1 MCGPS
6 MRWRQLRLLLWK
18 SVYLYKLRRNRTITA
33 LEVLTPLLLTLVQTY
48 LHCSRDQPSPTGPS
62 TPGVLTPGNISGEEV
77 LRRAFPLAKLEEFAD
92 ESAMVANLS
101 SRINALGLANNYGV
115 VFKQAERGTLSYTL
129 RFPSWQEFYTRQTMR
144 PGGATIRPPFWL
156 SGILLPM
163 MSRLNMAVAQ
173 ITSPT
178 ADGAGTPPVY
188 FQTRRFP
195 SPKGFDSSRSARK
208 ITDVSVIYGFI
219 VLAPVAVKR
228 IADEKSVGMKELL
241 RIAGISDA
249 VYWLSAFLSGLM
261 VMSLETVI
269 ITTFLV
275 LPIFCEPAI
284 LPQSDI
290 SLVLFM
296 LMLYA
301 VYCDLFC
308 LLISCVVKTP
318 VYAVFATVCL
328 WMLTYEVPIFFM
340 DLPGSVEYA
349 DLSLGQKVA
358 TSIFPNMALHWIVR
372 IISAHEEN
380 NQGARWSNIHITGSP
395 YDNVTLTMMLCVV
408 LGYCALYAV
417 LVWYLDNV
425 WPWQYGIPKEP
436 FFFAK
441 ESYWYPKAS
450 SKLQHQS
457 KDATEASIPLESVGD
472 RGNPGIVLDNVTKI
486 YSGRTVALCRV
497 SLKAYPGDVTV
508 LLGRNG
514 AGKTTLLRLITGLEQ
529 ASAGSVYVAGHD
541 VALDTDAARR
551 SMGFCP
557 QENILFLGLTVLEH
571 LQFFARIRGGSW
583 ATTHSA
589 IEEILVAFNLSE
601 KRDTLASSLSWGT
614 RRKLQLGIAVVG
626 NPQIVVLDEPTAG
639 ADPECKGALWECVLR
654 FHEDKTMLMTTHSME
669 EAETLGD
676 RIAVL
681 AAGRM
686 RCCGSSLFL
695 RNTYGAG
702 YWIRVT
708 LEESAIPD
716 DINELI
722 RIFKK
727 HVPTALVEEGEQMAP
742 LDYLHRGGTQ
752 NINVGDVGANTLI
765 ELLKE
770 LEELWHSRSLR
781 WLSVYVAALE
791 DVLRQVE
798 QDSGHRRTSQQQQEP
813 QQVPDVEVARQEPA
827 VGYRAAAIEANFSS
841 SAQLRP
847 RLSQQLTALVAKK
860 LQYGRRDFRLPVL
873 MLLLPLSVLLLFTY
887 INQTHISRKLSY
899 SGPIEY
905 SLLSVFGHT
914 VAFLTTD
921 ETTWS
926 EPPAQEYEKYL
937 RQEQEAEVRDLGNA
951 DPYTWLQNLALS
963 NYRRYRSQYIIG
975 AQFRSTSNLSGV
987 PQSAFLPGSQVE
999 DNETALEFPAKFIG
1013 LLQRCYQSPSMCV
1026 CVRGQLRLQ
1035 VTAWHS
1041 GYSPHSSAVSLVAA
1055 SRAFLPGWRLR
1066 VVNHPLP
1073 KENPRPEPDPT
1084 IVLATRMMCAVF
1096 IPVGLAFL
1104 GATYV
1109 LFPVQLIT
1117 YWSQER
1123 VRNVKLL
1130 QLQCGANSAAFW
1142 GSAFA
1147 VDMTLHACCSVV
1159 ILSPLLMLD
1168 QHKLYSDVSTIG
1180 SLYAL
1185 MISYG
1190 SASIPLAYVVS
1201 LFCDQPSTG
1210 YVTIASISIVAGM
1223 ILNVSMSLLYLLPA
1237 LIEPT
1242 MNETRDTAGLDAALW
1257 FFRTIPSFSLAWG
1270 FSNCLQISQE
1280 SVMCRYMSTF
1290 DRLLFCQNFGLEKIP
1305 DHLNRF
1311 IECCPE
1317 KCHDCILS
1325 KGCLTW
1331 DKMSAGRDVCLMLL
1345 VGIALFSLVTLI
1357 DSGIVGSLV
1366 TRSRALQGAVSTAVG
1381 EHQSVKEERARVEQI
1396 VSRGRGTKTSDLLTA
1411 KARRMMCVY
1420 VALCVYDLTKS
1431 YRNVEAVRGLSFALN
1446 SHECFGL
1453 LGMNGAGKTTTF
1465 RMLAGDLV
1473 PTAGNAYIGDAD
1485 LATSRRKYQARIGYC
1500 PQTDVTL
1507 DLLSGR
1513 EMLALF
1519 GRLRG
1524 IRECDLAAVIDRT
1537 LQFVDMAQY
1546 ADVTTGEY
1554 SGGTRRKLSLA
1565 VAFVGNPSVVLLDEP
1580 TASVDPQARRRIW
1593 NILMAVKR
1601 DLDLS
1606 ILLTSHCMRECE
1618 TLCSR
1623 VAILCQ
1629 GRFACLGST
1638 QQLKEDI
1645 GRGATILA
1653 RCVPKDEGSV
1663 CKALAERIPGAQL
1676 RRRHQRG
1683 ALLRFHVMAQLW
1695 HKLFAAMEQLRAEG
1709 LVSEYVVSDV
1719 SLTEVFLHF
1728 ARQQSKDVADGR
1740 ASSPPRRASR

>member
-1 MCGPS
+1 ML
-6 MRWRQLRLLLWK
+6 WRQLRLLLWK
-18 SVYLYKLRRNRTITA
+18 SVYLYKLRRNWTITA

-48 LHCSRDQPSPTGPS
+48 LHCNRDQPSSTGQS
-62 TPGVLTPGNISGEEV
+62 TPGPLSRLLVGDTEAEEVVTPSFYFPSTIAFVPAPAGNVSGEQV
-77 LRRAFPLAKLEEFAD
+77 LRHAFPRAKLEEFAD
-92 ESAMVANLS
+92 EPAMVANLS
-101 SRINALGLANNYGV
+101 ARTNALGLANNYGV
-115 VFKQAERGTLSYTL
+115 VFEQAERGVLSYTL

-144 PGGATIRPPFWL
+144 PGGVTLRPPFWL

-173 ITSPT
+173 MVSPI
-178 ADGAGTPPVY
+178 AGGAQLPPVY

-195 SPKGFDSSRSARK
+195 SPKGFDSSKSARK

-228 IADEKSVGMKELL
+228 IAEEKSVGMKELL

-249 VYWLSAFLSGLM
+249 VYWLSAFLSGMM
-261 VMSLETVI
+261 VMSLETLL
-269 ITTFLV
+269 ITVFLK
-275 LPIFCEPAI
+275 LPIFCDPSL
-284 LPQSDI
+284 LPQSDF

-296 LMLYA
+296 LLLYA

-340 DLPGSVEYA
+340 DVPGSVEYA
-349 DLSLGQKVA
+349 DLSLGQKVV
-358 TSIFPNMALHWIVR
+358 TSIFPNMALHWIIR

-380 NQGARWSNIHITGSP
+380 NQGARWSNLNMTGSL
-395 YDNVTLTMMLCVV
+395 YDNITLTVMMCVV
-408 LGYCALYAV
+408 LSYCVFYAI

-436 FFFAK
+436 FFFANM
-441 ESYWYPKAS
+441 SYWYPKAPKS
-450 SKLQHQS
+450 LQHQR
-457 KDATEASIPLESVGD
+457 KDATDASIPLESVGD
-472 RGNPGIVLDNVTKI
+472 RDNPGIVLDNVTKI
-486 YSGRTVALCRV
+486 YQNRTVALRRV

-529 ASAGSVYVAGHD
+529 ASAGSVYVAGHN
-541 VALDTDAARR
+541 VALNTDAARR

-571 LQFFARIRGGSW
+571 LQFFARIRSDNW
-583 ATTHSA
+583 VTTNKA

-614 RRKLQLGIAVVG
+614 RRKLQLGVAVVG

-654 FHEDKTMLMTTHSME
+654 FHEDKTMLLTTHSME
-669 EAETLGD
+669 EADTLGD

-695 RNTYGAG
+695 RNTYGTG

-708 LEESAIPD
+708 LEEGIVSD
-716 DINELI
+716 ELTELT
-722 RIFKK
+722 RIFQK
-727 HVPTALVEEGEQMAP
+727 HVPEACIEDGEYKAP
-742 LDYLHRGGTQ
+742 LNYLHRGGTQ
-752 NINVGDVGANTLI
+752 NINVGDIRADTLI

-770 LEELWHSRSLR
+770 LEEMRHGRSLQ
-781 WLSVYVAALE
+781 WLSVHVAALE

-798 QDSGHRRTSQQQQEP
+798 HDADHIKASQQP
-813 QQVPDVEVARQEPA
+813 QQAPNVEVVRREPTVGCPATA
-827 VGYRAAAIEANFSS
+827 VEANFSS
-841 SAQLRP
+841 SGDVRP
-847 RLSQQLTALVAKK
+847 RLRQQLDALVTKK
-860 LQYGRRDFRLPVL
+860 LQYSRRDFRLPTL
-873 MLLLPLSVLLLFTY
+873 MLLLPLSVLLLFVF

-899 SGPIEY
+899 SGPVEY
-905 SLLSVFGHT
+905 SLLKMFGHT
-914 VAFLTTD
+914 VAFYTAD
-921 ETTWS
+921 ESTKS
-926 EPPAQEYEKYL
+926 GPAKEYEKFL
-937 RQEQEAEVRDLGNA
+937 SQEQSAEVRDLGKD
-951 DPYTWLQNLALS
+951 DPYPWLQNLALS

-975 AQFRSTSNLSGV
+975 AQFRSINNLSGM
-987 PQSAFLPGSQVE
+987 PESAIVPGSKIE
-999 DNETALEFPAKFIG
+999 GNETAFE
-1013 LLQRCYQSPSMCV
+1013 
-1026 CVRGQLRLQ
+1026 

-1041 GYSPHSSAVSLVAA
+1041 GYSPHSSAVSIVAA

-1084 IVLATRMMCAVF
+1084 IVLVTRLMCAVF
-1096 IPVGLAFL
+1096 APVGLAFL

-1109 LFPVQLIT
+1109 LFPVQ
-1117 YWSQER
+1117 ER

-1130 QLQCGANSAAFW
+1130 QLQCGASSAAFW

-1147 VDMTLHACCSVV
+1147 VDLALHALCSMVL
-1159 ILSPLLMLD
+1159 LSPFMILD
-1168 QHKLYSDVSTIG
+1168 RHQVYSDASTIG

-1185 MISYG
+1185 MVSYG
-1190 SASIPLAYVVS
+1190 CASIPLAYVVS
-1201 LFCDQPSTG
+1201 LICDQPSTG

-1237 LIEPT
+1237 LLEPT
-1242 MNETRDTAGLDAALW
+1242 NNETRDTTGLDTALW
-1257 FFRTIPSFSLAWG
+1257 VFRGIPSFSLAWG
-1270 FSNCLQISQE
+1270 ISNCLQISQE

-1290 DRLLFCQNFGLEKIP
+1290 DRLLFCQDFGLDKIP

-1317 KCHDCILS
+1317 KCHDCIMS

-1345 VGIALFSLVTLI
+1345 VGVAFLSLVTLI
-1357 DSGIVGSLV
+1357 DSGLVGSLA
-1366 TRSRALQGAVSTAVG
+1366 TRM
-1381 EHQSVKEERARVEQI
+1381 RARQ
-1396 VSRGRGTKTSDLLTA
+1396 A
-1411 KARRMMCVY
+1411 A
-1420 VALCVYDLTKS
+1420 VAAGVVLCVDKLRKS
-1431 YRNVEAVRGLSFALN
+1431 YRSVEAVSGLSFTLN

-1485 LATSRRKYQARIGYC
+1485 LATSRRKARVVTTIGDDGVHYKLRLSVFLLNTTRGAASSAQYQARIGYC
-1500 PQTDVTL
+1500 PQTDVAL
-1507 DLLSGR
+1507 DLLTGR
-1513 EMLALF
+1513 EMLALY

-1537 LQFVDMAQY
+1537 LQFVDMMQY
-1546 ADVTTGEY
+1546 ADVTTGKY

-1580 TASVDPQARRRIW
+1580 TAAVDPQARRRIW
-1593 NILMAVKR
+1593 NILAAVKR
-1601 DLDLS
+1601 NLDLS

-1623 VAILCQ
+1623 VAILRQ

-1653 RCVPKDEGSV
+1653 RCAPQDAGSV
-1663 CKALAERIPGAQL
+1663 CTSLEKRFPGAQL

-1683 ALLRFHVMAQLW
+1683 ALLRFHVVAQMW
-1695 HKLFAAMEQLRAEG
+1695 HKLFAGMEELRAEG

-1728 ARQQSKDVADGR
+1728 ARREDKGISSR
-1740 ASSPPRRASR
+1740 ATASPSEASR

>member
-1 MCGPS
+1 MHARS
-6 MRWRQLRLLLWK
+6 VRWRQLRLLLWK
-18 SVYLYKLRRNRTITA
+18 SVYLYKLRRNWTITA

-48 LHCSRDQPSPTGPS
+48 LHCSREESSPEGTS
-62 TPGVLTPGNISGEEV
+62 TPAILASLNVSDMEAEQVVKPSFYFPTIIAFVPAPSKHNLFICIIAITNICTVNYLAPLRWLQASKTAFCLTRICKAGNISGEEV
-77 LRRAFPLAKLEEFAD
+77 LRLAFPLAKLEEFAD
-92 ESAMVANLS
+92 ESVMVANLS
-101 SRINALGLANNYGV
+101 ARFNSLGLANNYGV
-115 VFKQAERGTLSYTL
+115 VFKQAEQGALSYTL

-173 ITSPT
+173 IASST
-178 ADGAGTPPVY
+178 ADGERPPPVY

-195 SPKGFDSSRSARK
+195 SPKGFDTSRSARK

-249 VYWLSAFLSGLM
+249 VYWFSAFLSSLM
-261 VMSLETVI
+261 VMSLETVL
-269 ITTFLV
+269 ITTFLTF
-275 LPIFCEPAI
+275 PIFCESAI

-296 LMLYA
+296 LTLYA

-328 WMLTYEVPIFFM
+328 WMLTYEVPVFFM
-340 DLPGSVEYA
+340 DFPGSVEYA
-349 DLSLGQKVA
+349 DLSLGQKIA

-380 NQGARWSNIHITGSP
+380 NQGARWSNIGMTGSP
-395 YDNVTLTMMLCVV
+395 YDNVTLAVMFCVV
-408 LGYCALYAV
+408 LGYCVLYAV

-436 FFFAK
+436 LFFNRG
-441 ESYWYPKAS
+441 SYWHPKAPIHS
-450 SKLQHQS
+450 QYQR
-457 KDATEASIPLESVGD
+457 KDGTEAGIPLESVGD
-472 RGNPGIVLDNVTKI
+472 RNNPGIVLDNVTKV
-486 YSGRTVALCRV
+486 YPKNTVALYRV

-514 AGKTTLLRLITGLEQ
+514 AGKTTLLRLITGLEE
-529 ASAGSVYVAGHD
+529 ASAGSVCVAGHD

-571 LQFFARIRGGSW
+571 LQFFARIRGDSW
-583 ATTHSA
+583 VTANNA
-589 IEEILVAFNLSE
+589 IEEILAAFNLSD

-669 EAETLGD
+669 EADTLGD
-676 RIAVL
+676 RIAVM
-681 AAGRM
+681 AAGRI

-695 RNTYGAG
+695 RKTYGTG
-702 YWIRVT
+702 YRIRVT
-708 LEESAIPD
+708 LEESAVHED
-716 DINELI
+716 LDELT
-722 RIFKK
+722 RVFQK
-727 HVPTALVEEGEQMAP
+727 HVPAAHIEDGEYTAP
-742 LDYLHRGGTQ
+742 LNYLRRGGTQ
-752 NINVGDVGANTLI
+752 HVNVGDVRVNTLI

-770 LEELWHSRSLR
+770 LEEAWQGHAMQS
-781 WLSVYVAALE
+781 LSVDVAALE
-791 DVLRQVE
+791 DVMRRVE
-798 QDSGHRRTSQQQQEP
+798 LDSDRRSTPPQQRAPQQQLPDVHVAGQEP
-813 QQVPDVEVARQEPA
+813 VVCYPA
-827 VGYRAAAIEANFSS
+827 AAAIEANFSS
-841 SAQLRP
+841 TGELRP
-847 RLSQQLTALVAKK
+847 HLSQQLGALVAKK
-860 LQYGRRDFRLPVL
+860 LQYDLRDLRLPVL
-873 MLLLPLSVLLLFTY
+873 MLLLPLSVLLLFAY
-887 INQTHISRKLSY
+887 INQTHISRKLTY
-899 SGPIEY
+899 SGPVEY
-905 SLLSVFGHT
+905 SLLNVFGHT
-914 VAFLTTD
+914 VRVLHHRCVHLERTLPLRNTK
-921 ETTWS
+921 S
-926 EPPAQEYEKYL
+926 EVDLVLRFGVIAKYL
-937 RQEQEAEVRDLGNA
+937 RDEQGAEVRDLGNA
-951 DPYTWLQNLALS
+951 DPQPWLQNLALT

-987 PQSAFLPGSQVE
+987 PDSAFLPGSLDT
-999 DNETALEFPAKFIG
+999 DNETAVE
-1013 LLQRCYQSPSMCV
+1013 
-1026 CVRGQLRLQ
+1026 

-1041 GYSPHSSAVSLVAA
+1041 GYSPHSSAVSIVAA
-1055 SRAFLPGWRLR
+1055 SRAFLPGWQLR

-1084 IVLATRMMCAVF
+1084 IVLATRLMCAVF
-1096 IPVGLAFL
+1096 MPVGLAFL

-1109 LFPVQLIT
+1109 LFPVE
-1117 YWSQER
+1117 ER

-1130 QLQCGANSAAFW
+1130 QLQCGASSAAFW

-1147 VDMTLHACCSVV
+1147 VDLALHACCSLV
-1159 ILSPLLMLD
+1159 ILSPLFMLD
-1168 QHKLYSDVSTIG
+1168 HHQLYSDTATI
-1180 SLYAL
+1180 
-1185 MISYG
+1185 
-1190 SASIPLAYVVS
+1190 
-1201 LFCDQPSTG
+1201 
-1210 YVTIASISIVAGM
+1210 
-1223 ILNVSMSLLYLLPA
+1223 
-1237 LIEPT
+1237 
-1242 MNETRDTAGLDAALW
+1242 
-1257 FFRTIPSFSLAWG
+1257 
-1270 FSNCLQISQE
+1270 
-1280 SVMCRYMSTF
+1280 
-1290 DRLLFCQNFGLEKIP
+1290 
-1305 DHLNRF
+1305 
-1311 IECCPE
+1311 E
-1317 KCHDCILS
+1317 KCRDCILS

-1331 DKMSAGRDVCLMLL
+1331 DKMSAGRDVCIMLL
-1345 VGIALFSLVTLI
+1345 VGVALFSVVTLI
-1357 DSGIVGSLV
+1357 DSGLVESLV
-1366 TRSRALQGAVSTAVG
+1366 TRLRAIQGAVPTAVD
-1381 EHQSVKEERARVEQI
+1381 EHRSVKEERARVEQI
-1396 VSRGRGTKTSDLLTA
+1396 IARRSKMSDPLEA
-1411 KARRMMCVY
+1411 KAWKTIKLMCVSFWAY
-1420 VALCVYDLTKS
+1420 SVVLCVDNLRKS
-1431 YRNVEAVRGLSFALN
+1431 YRSVEAVRGLSFTLN

-1473 PTAGNAYIGDAD
+1473 PTAGNAFIGDAD

-1524 IRECDLAAVIDRT
+1524 IPETDLEEVIDRT
-1537 LQFVDMAQY
+1537 LQFVDMAKY
-1546 ADVTTGEY
+1546 ADVTTGKY

-1565 VAFVGNPSVVLLDEP
+1565 VAFVGHPRVVLLDEP

-1593 NILMAVKR
+1593 NILTAVKR
-1601 DLDLS
+1601 NLYLS

-1623 VAILCQ
+1623 VAILCE

-1653 RCVPKDEGSV
+1653 RCLPQDSGLV
-1663 CKALAERIPGAQL
+1663 CKVLEERFPGAQL
-1676 RRRHQRG
+1676 RRRHQHG

-1695 HKLFAAMEQLRAEG
+1695 HKLFAGMEELRAHG

-1728 ARQQSKDVADGR
+1728 ARQQRKDVSNAH
-1740 ASSPPRRASR
+1740 AASPPRGASV

>member
-1 MCGPS
+1 ML
-6 MRWRQLRLLLWK
+6 WRQLRLLLWK
-18 SVYLYKLRRNRTITA
+18 SVYLYKLRRNWTITA

-48 LHCSRDQPSPTGPS
+48 LHCSRDQSSSTGQS
-62 TPGVLTPGNISGEEV
+62 TPGPLSGLLVGDTEAEEVVTPSFYFPSTIAFVPAPAAGNVSGEQV
-77 LRRAFPLAKLEEFAD
+77 LRHAFPRAKLEEFPD

-101 SRINALGLANNYGV
+101 TRTNALGLANNYGV
-115 VFKQAERGTLSYTL
+115 VFEQAERGVLSYTL

-144 PGGATIRPPFWL
+144 PGGVTLRPPFWL

-163 MSRLNMAVAQ
+163 VSRLNMAVAQ
-173 ITSPT
+173 MVSPI
-178 ADGAGTPPVY
+178 AGGAQLPPVY

-195 SPKGFDSSRSARK
+195 SPKGFDSSKSARK

-228 IADEKSVGMKELL
+228 IAQEKSVGMKELL

-249 VYWLSAFLSGLM
+249 VYWLSAFLSGMM
-261 VMSLETVI
+261 VMSLETLL
-269 ITTFLV
+269 ITVFLK
-275 LPIFCEPAI
+275 LPIFCEPSL
-284 LPQSDI
+284 LPQSDF
-290 SLVLFM
+290 SVVLFM
-296 LMLYA
+296 LLLYA

-340 DLPGSVEYA
+340 DVPGSVEYA
-349 DLSLGQKVA
+349 DLSLGQKVV
-358 TSIFPNMALHWIVR
+358 TSIFPNMALHWIIR

-380 NQGARWSNIHITGSP
+380 NQGARWSNLHMTGSL
-395 YDNVTLTMMLCVV
+395 YDNITLTVMMCVV
-408 LGYCALYAV
+408 LSYCVFYAI

-441 ESYWYPKAS
+441 MSYWYPKAP
-450 SKLQHQS
+450 KNLQHHR
-457 KDATEASIPLESVGD
+457 KDATDASIPLESVGD
-472 RGNPGIVLDNVTKI
+472 RDKPGIVLDNVTKI
-486 YSGRTVALCRV
+486 YQNRTVALRRV

-529 ASAGSVYVAGHD
+529 ASAGSVYVAGHN
-541 VALDTDAARR
+541 VALNTDAARR

-571 LQFFARIRGGSW
+571 LQFFARIRSDNW
-583 ATTHSA
+583 VTTNKA

-614 RRKLQLGIAVVG
+614 RRKLQLGVAVVG

-654 FHEDKTMLMTTHSME
+654 FHEDKTMLLTTHSME
-669 EAETLGD
+669 EADTLGD

-695 RNTYGAG
+695 RNTYGTG

-708 LEESAIPD
+708 LEEGIVSD
-716 DINELI
+716 ELTELT
-722 RIFKK
+722 RIFQK
-727 HVPTALVEEGEQMAP
+727 HVPEACIEDGEYKAP
-742 LDYLHRGGTQ
+742 LNYLHRGGTQ
-752 NINVGDVGANTLI
+752 NINVGDIRADTLI

-770 LEELWHSRSLR
+770 LEEMWQGRSLQ

-798 QDSGHRRTSQQQQEP
+798 HDADHIKASQQP
-813 QQVPDVEVARQEPA
+813 QQAPNVEVVRREPTVGGPATA
-827 VGYRAAAIEANFSS
+827 VEANFSS
-841 SAQLRP
+841 SGDVRP
-847 RLSQQLTALVAKK
+847 RLRQQLAALVTKK
-860 LQYGRRDFRLPVL
+860 LQYSRRDFRLPTL
-873 MLLLPLSVLLLFTY
+873 MLLLPLSVLLLFVF

-899 SGPIEY
+899 SGPVEY
-905 SLLSVFGHT
+905 SLLNMFGHT
-914 VAFLTTD
+914 VAFYTSD
-921 ETTWS
+921 ESTKS
-926 EPPAQEYEKYL
+926 GPAKEYEKYL
-937 RQEQEAEVRDLGNA
+937 SQEQGAEVRDLGNE
-951 DPYTWLQNLALS
+951 DPYPWLQNLALS

-975 AQFRSTSNLSGV
+975 AQFRSINNLSGV
-987 PQSAFLPGSQVE
+987 PESAIVPGSQIE
-999 DNETALEFPAKFIG
+999 GNETALE
-1013 LLQRCYQSPSMCV
+1013 
-1026 CVRGQLRLQ
+1026 

-1041 GYSPHSSAVSLVAA
+1041 GYSPHSSAVSIVAA

-1084 IVLATRMMCAVF
+1084 IVLVTRLMCAVF
-1096 IPVGLAFL
+1096 APVGLAFL
-1104 GATYV
+1104 GAAYV
-1109 LFPVQLIT
+1109 LFPV
-1117 YWSQER
+1117 QER

-1130 QLQCGANSAAFW
+1130 QLQCGASSAAFW

-1147 VDMTLHACCSVV
+1147 VDLAFHALCSMVL
-1159 ILSPLLMLD
+1159 LSPFMILD
-1168 QHKLYSDVSTIG
+1168 RHQVYSDASTIG

-1185 MISYG
+1185 MVSYG
-1190 SASIPLAYVVS
+1190 CASIPLAYVVS
-1201 LFCDQPSTG
+1201 LVCDQPSTG

-1237 LIEPT
+1237 LLEPT
-1242 MNETRDTAGLDAALW
+1242 NNETMDTTGLDTALW
-1257 FFRTIPSFSLAWG
+1257 VFRGIPSFSLAWG
-1270 FSNCLQISQE
+1270 ISNCLQISQE

-1290 DRLLFCQNFGLEKIP
+1290 DRLLFCQNFGLDKIP

-1317 KCHDCILS
+1317 KCHDCIMS

-1345 VGIALFSLVTLI
+1345 VGVAFLSLVTLI
-1357 DSGIVGSLV
+1357 DSGLVGSLA
-1366 TRSRALQGAVSTAVG
+1366 TRLRARQAAVATGVG
-1381 EHQSVKEERARVEQI
+1381 EHRSVQEECARVEQI
-1396 VSRGRGTKTSDLLTA
+1396 VAHGRRTETNGPLATK
-1411 KARRMMCVY
+1411 V
-1420 VALCVYDLTKS
+1420 VLCVDKLRKS
-1431 YRNVEAVRGLSFALN
+1431 YRSVEAVSGVSFTLN

-1485 LATSRRKYQARIGYC
+1485 LATNRRKYQARIGYC
-1500 PQTDVTL
+1500 PQTDVAL
-1507 DLLSGR
+1507 DLLTGR
-1513 EMLALF
+1513 EMLALY

-1537 LQFVDMAQY
+1537 LQFVDMMQY
-1546 ADVTTGEY
+1546 ADVTTGKY

-1580 TASVDPQARRRIW
+1580 TAAVDPQARRRIW
-1593 NILMAVKR
+1593 NILAAVKR
-1601 DLDLS
+1601 NLDLS

-1623 VAILCQ
+1623 VAILRQ

-1653 RCVPKDEGSV
+1653 RCAPQDAGSV
-1663 CKALAERIPGAQL
+1663 CKSLEKRFPGAQL

-1683 ALLRFHVMAQLW
+1683 ALLRFHVMAQMW
-1695 HKLFAAMEQLRAEG
+1695 HKLFAGMEELRAEG

-1728 ARQQSKDVADGR
+1728 ARREDKGISSR
-1740 ASSPPRRASR
+1740 ATASPCETFP

>member
-1 MCGPS
+1 MHARS
-6 MRWRQLRLLLWK
+6 VRWRQLRLLLWK
-18 SVYLYKLRRNRTITA
+18 SVYLYKLRRNWTITA

-48 LHCSRDQPSPTGPS
+48 LHCSREESSPEGTS
-62 TPGVLTPGNISGEEV
+62 TPAILASLNVSDMETEQMVKPSFYFPTIIAFVPAPTGNISGEEV
-77 LRRAFPLAKLEEFAD
+77 LRLAFPLAKLEEFAD
-92 ESAMVANLS
+92 ESVMVANLS
-101 SRINALGLANNYGV
+101 ARFNSLGLANNYGV
-115 VFKQAERGTLSYTL
+115 VFKQAEQGALSYTL

-156 SGILLPM
+156 SGEVDPVSHPARPM
-163 MSRLNMAVAQ
+163 ASSHRRYTSRRV
-173 ITSPT
+173 
-178 ADGAGTPPVY
+178 G
-188 FQTRRFP
+188 FP
-195 SPKGFDSSRSARK
+195 SPKGFDTSRSARK

-249 VYWLSAFLSGLM
+249 VYWFSAFLSSLM
-261 VMSLETVI
+261 VMSLETVL
-269 ITTFLV
+269 ITTFLTF
-275 LPIFCEPAI
+275 PIFCESAI

-328 WMLTYEVPIFFM
+328 WMLTYEVPVFFM
-340 DLPGSVEYA
+340 DFPGSVEYA
-349 DLSLGQKVA
+349 DLSLGQKIA

-380 NQGARWSNIHITGSP
+380 NQGARWSNIDMTGSP
-395 YDNVTLTMMLCVV
+395 YDNVTLAVMFCVV
-408 LGYCALYAV
+408 LGYCVLYAV

-436 FFFAK
+436 LFFTRG
-441 ESYWYPKAS
+441 SYWHPKAPRNS
-450 SKLQHQS
+450 QYQKEGRHRSES
-457 KDATEASIPLESVGD
+457 TRRIP
-472 RGNPGIVLDNVTKI
+472 
-486 YSGRTVALCRV
+486 VALYRV

-514 AGKTTLLRLITGLEQ
+514 AGKTTLLRLITGLQE
-529 ASAGSVYVAGHD
+529 ASAGSVCVAGHD

-571 LQFFARIRGGSW
+571 LQFFARNIESAYVKAEPIILNRASRLFRGDSW
-583 ATTHSA
+583 VTANNA
-589 IEEILVAFNLSE
+589 IEEILAAFNLSD

-669 EAETLGD
+669 EADTLGD
-676 RIAVL
+676 RIAVM
-681 AAGRM
+681 AAGRI

-695 RNTYGAG
+695 RKTYGTG
-702 YWIRVT
+702 YRIRVT
-708 LEESAIPD
+708 LEESAVD
-716 DINELI
+716 EDLDELT
-722 RIFKK
+722 RVFQK
-727 HVPTALVEEGEQMAP
+727 HVPAAHIEDGEYTAP
-742 LDYLHRGGTQ
+742 LNYLRRGGTQ
-752 NINVGDVGANTLI
+752 HVNVGDVRVNTLI

-770 LEELWHSRSLR
+770 LEEAWQGSCAAIALGRRGGSRR
-781 WLSVYVAALE
+781 CDEAK
-791 DVLRQVE
+791 
-798 QDSGHRRTSQQQQEP
+798 
-813 QQVPDVEVARQEPA
+813 PA
-827 VGYRAAAIEANFSS
+827 VGYPAAAAIEANFSS
-841 SAQLRP
+841 TGELRP
-847 RLSQQLTALVAKK
+847 HLSRQLGALVAKK
-860 LQYGRRDFRLPVL
+860 LQYDLRDFRLPVL
-873 MLLLPLSVLLLFTY
+873 MLLLPLSVLLLFAY
-887 INQTHISRKLSY
+887 INQTHISRKLTY
-899 SGPIEY
+899 SGPVEY
-905 SLLSVFGHT
+905 SLLNVFGHT
-914 VAFLTTD
+914 VAFYTTD
-921 ETTWS
+921 VSTPS
-926 EPPAQEYEKYL
+926 EPAAQEYEKYL
-937 RQEQEAEVRDLGNA
+937 RDEQGAEVRDLGTA
-951 DPYTWLQNLALS
+951 DPQPWLQNLALT

-987 PQSAFLPGSQVE
+987 PDSAFLPGSLDT
-999 DNETALEFPAKFIG
+999 DNETAVE
-1013 LLQRCYQSPSMCV
+1013 
-1026 CVRGQLRLQ
+1026 

-1041 GYSPHSSAVSLVAA
+1041 GYSPHSSAVSIVAA

-1084 IVLATRMMCAVF
+1084 IVLATRLMCAVF
-1096 IPVGLAFL
+1096 MPVGLAFL

-1109 LFPVQLIT
+1109 LFPVE
-1117 YWSQER
+1117 ER

-1130 QLQCGANSAAFW
+1130 QLQCGASSAAFW

-1147 VDMTLHACCSVV
+1147 VDLALHACCSLV
-1159 ILSPLLMLD
+1159 ILSPLFMLD
-1168 QHKLYSDVSTIG
+1168 HHQLYSDTATIG

-1185 MISYG
+1185 MMSYG
-1190 SASIPLAYVVS
+1190 CASIPLAYIVS

-1210 YVTIASISIVAGM
+1210 YVTIASISIVTGM

-1237 LIEPT
+1237 LIEPA
-1242 MNETRDTAGLDAALW
+1242 MNETRGTAGLDAALW
-1257 FFRTIPSFSLAWG
+1257 LFRAIPSFSLAWG

-1280 SVMCRYMSTF
+1280 SIMCRYMSTF
-1290 DRLLFCQNFGLEKIP
+1290 DRLLFCENFGLEKIP

-1311 IECCPE
+1311 IECCPK
-1317 KCHDCILS
+1317 KCRDCILS

-1331 DKMSAGRDVCLMLL
+1331 DKMSAGRDVCIMLL
-1345 VGIALFSLVTLI
+1345 VGVALFSVVTLI
-1357 DSGIVGSLV
+1357 DSGLVESLV
-1366 TRSRALQGAVSTAVG
+1366 TRLRAIQGAVPTAVD
-1381 EHQSVKEERARVEQI
+1381 EHPQREGRAR
-1396 VSRGRGTKTSDLLTA
+1396 SRRADRRTA
-1411 KARRMMCVY
+1411 LEDV
-1420 VALCVYDLTKS
+1420 VLCVDNLRKS
-1431 YRNVEAVRGLSFALN
+1431 YRSVEAVRGLSFTLN

-1473 PTAGNAYIGDAD
+1473 PTAGNAFIGDAD

-1524 IRECDLAAVIDRT
+1524 IPETDLEEVIDRT
-1537 LQFVDMAQY
+1537 LQFVDMANY
-1546 ADVTTGEY
+1546 ADVTTGKY

-1565 VAFVGNPSVVLLDEP
+1565 CCICGPSE
-1580 TASVDPQARRRIW
+1580 
-1593 NILMAVKR
+1593 
-1601 DLDLS
+1601 
-1606 ILLTSHCMRECE
+1606 
-1618 TLCSR
+1618 
-1623 VAILCQ
+1623 
-1629 GRFACLGST
+1629 GGST
-1638 QQLKEDI
+1638 GRADSLRRPSGTQAHLEHTHGRQAEPLPLHTAHFALHAGVRDPLFSGGHSVRGTLRVPRIHAAAQRGHRPRGHDSCTMPASGFRWVFRGCLVSALHAHRI
-1645 GRGATILA
+1645 GL
-1653 RCVPKDEGSV
+1653 V
-1663 CKALAERIPGAQL
+1663 CKVLEERFPGAQL
-1676 RRRHQRG
+1676 RRRHQHG

-1695 HKLFAAMEQLRAEG
+1695 HKLFAGMEELRAHG

-1728 ARQQSKDVADGR
+1728 ARQQRKDVSNAH
-1740 ASSPPRRASR
+1740 AASPPRGASV